1 MMTLE
6 GKGTISVLGWEGV
19 AGIQHQKGGLGSE
32 RLPSSITP
40 TGRSWPG
47 LCYPESRSSGRA
59 PEEPSKPRIV

>member
-6 GKGTISVLGWEGV
+6 GKGTISVLGWKEA
-19 AGIQHQKGGLGSE
+19 AGIQHQKGGLASE

-47 LCYPESRSSGRA
+47 LCYRHPEALG
-59 PEEPSKPRIV
+59 KPLRNWANHV